1 VDALRARVQPA
12 PSTRELTSR
21 AGSRLHWVYPR
32 GKLAGGKDKLD
43 NDYAKRLVHHM
54 AILIAYEDSSL
65 AHDVDRLMLAVVFLR
80 NHCDMVLNEQ
90 GPKEVTPEE
99 K

>member
-1 VDALRARVQPA
+1 
-12 PSTRELTSR
+12 
-21 AGSRLHWVYPR
+21 
-32 GKLAGGKDKLD
+32 
-43 NDYAKRLVHHM
+43 
-54 AILIAYEDSSL
+54 
-65 AHDVDRLMLAVVFLR
+65 VDRLMLAVVFLR